1 MSEVTWQKQLR
12 QAGKD
17 FQTTVRVYV
26 LVAQAIFYIVC
37 GSYLFGTWNV
47 FKILA
52 YVLVAG
58 TLLGSVLYM
67 IHTLII
73 LLLSTVS
80 SGISSGLSKVKDIT
94 VAGVSSIV
102 DILLSD
108 WRITLV
114 VVVSVGTSI
123 LITKYI
129 YDNAMKKGEEI
140 NPDSIPK
147 QTGGTSTDGLN
158 STIYSS

>member
-12 QAGKD
+12 QGEKD
-17 FQTTVRVYV
+17 FYTTVRVYTV
-26 LVAQAIFYIVC
+26 VAQAIFYIVC

-52 YVLVAG
+52 YVLVG
-58 TLLGSVLYM
+58 ITLLGSVLYM

-80 SGISSGLSKVKDIT
+80 GGISLGLSKVKEI
-94 VAGVSSIV
+94 AISSISSIV

-108 WRITLV
+108 WRITLG

-147 QTGGTSTDGLN
+147 QKGGTSTDGLN
-158 STIYSS
+158 